1 MRVSDYPIIKFLSL
15 FLIGFLFG
23 YVAKIPLYILLT
35 ILILCI
41 SLVLIFQKQNQSL
54 RNLFSI
60 LTVIT
65 FGAFIF
71 SLSFFS
77 NQNEMKILDVLQKRK
92 VLLYGR
98 VSNIE
103 YFDKDKISFE
113 FNSDSVVYRKVS
125 FPVKQKLL
133 VNLDLRESSFSL
145 NYFDAIISIGNVI
158 RISGTLSKPSEPLYP
173 GDFNLRVY
181 LKSKNINYILSSNNF
196 DELNLIEANKSILNY
211 QRYLSKLR
219 QKIKFQIEQNF
230 GQLEAAYIKGLF
242 IAERS
247 DIPENIKS
255 DFINSGVIHVLA
267 VSGLHTGYI
276 VLILLALFGRMKLTI
291 KIFLVSIGLFI
302 FAHIANLS
310 PSVIRASLMSVIILL
325 NLLTERKTFL
335 LNSIS
340 IAGLIILIMNPLD
353 ILNPSFQL
361 SFSAVLSIAL
371 IYPVFNDYL
380 KKFQL
385 SGFKKYLIDLIL
397 ISIAV
402 SIGTFPFVAS
412 YYQKFSVVS
421 LIANLIV
428 IPLTGIILGGIILN
442 LVILNLVPS
451 LFPIYKIAL
460 ESIINLNFSV
470 VNFFGTLPFAYTT
483 IRNFSLLNSIF
494 YYGVVFS
501 ALLLIKS
508 RFSLAFKFTSIAL
521 IVFNYVYHYDLVDD
535 NLIDGNKN
543 YLLLLKMS
551 NSNGIV
557 AHFDNKIFLKLFERS
572 DSMLHIRKD
581 LNKLNQILENYNF
594 DKIQLA
600 SFSSPAIFLSNN
612 LMSKLD
618 KSQIKRL
625 DDKIWL
631 FGEISQNEMNEN
643 ISSFHYNYI
652 PNSFT
657 ELIRLGEVN
666 FIISPVRFEKF
677 IQKQS
682 NKNSKFVY
690 INPRLDTMFVKNND
704 VITDTIPLDFKNQR
718 MKIFEI
724 ASEELKEIKW

>member
-1 MRVSDYPIIKFLSL
+1 L
-15 FLIGFLFG
+15 G

-35 ILILCI
+35 ILILSI
-41 SLVLIFQKQNQSL
+41 SLVLIFQKQNQTL
-54 RNLFSI
+54 RNLFSV

-65 FGAFIF
+65 CGAFIF

-77 NQNEMKILDVLQKRK
+77 NENEMKILDVLQKRK

-113 FNSDSVVYRKVS
+113 LNSDSVVYRKVS

-181 LKSKNINYILSSNNF
+181 LKSKNISYILSSNNF

-291 KIFLVSIGLFI
+291 KIILVSIGLFI

-310 PSVIRASLMSVIILL
+310 PSVIRASLMSVIVLL

-460 ESIINLNFSV
+460 ESIINFNFSV

-508 RFSLAFKFTSIAL
+508 RFSLAFKFISIAL

-535 NLIDGNKN
+535 NLVDGNKN
-543 YLLLLKMS
+543 YLLLLQMS

-572 DSMLHIRKD
+572 DSLLHIRKD

-600 SFSSPAIFLSNN
+600 SFSSHAIFLSNN
-612 LMSKLD
+612 LMSKLN

-625 DDKIWL
+625 DEKIWL
-631 FGEISQNEMNEN
+631 FGDIGQNEMNKN
-643 ISSFHYNYI
+643 MSSFHYNYI